1 MINCTGWALFYVS
14 LTCTA
19 PPQPVLDTY
28 CQNYKPV
35 YWATADTRKTKE
47 QNDIN
52 NRRWKKLCK
61 AGAR

>member
-1 MINCTGWALFYVS
+1 MIKCTGWALFYVS
-14 LTCTA
+14 MTCTA
-19 PPQPVLDTY
+19 PPQPVLDTF

-52 NRRWKKLCK
+52 NRRWKKLCGQ
-61 AGAR
+61 GAR